1 MEHQHGSE
9 ISDENIKGDDKHST
23 TEERISTSS
32 VSSASDIKSAMTD
45 FSFDDTF
52 HIDKLGKGSFAVD
65 SEQSDAAPQT
75 TASSDDTSTLECP
88 PVQVME
94 RPAETSGYRI
104 PSYVFAT
111 TKSSHPEWS
120 TTSNESLFSI
130 HTGNM
135 SFTRDQFSWLLKSGE
150 LGIYGGPSDI
160 RKSGEL
166 PPPSPVHMPMP
177 MPRLGDQRVMDL
189 HKEERTPCSSQETI
203 NSGEGSIQ
211 THKKTSSSI
220 SIPSTDR
227 RTSSCQMS
235 ENDYSQGT
243 CSSQMSDNGDYTAT
257 SPSQMSEQTDSRA
270 TSPSQM
276 SDNNDDSEVAR
287 KKHDQ
292 IVDIKDNVS
301 SVSASASD
309 DVPLTT
315 CISHHSDTS
324 GQSFA
329 FPVLA
334 DIGRDKSVN
343 SGQSHARNDLRK
355 NTSTAD
361 QEATKPPNTTAAAEV
376 APPSNYT
383 WLSSCFS
390 CCSRCKE
397 A

>member
-1 MEHQHGSE
+1 MEHPHGSE
-9 ISDENIKGDDKHST
+9 ISHKYIKGEDEHST

-32 VSSASDIKSAMTD
+32 VSSASDIKSAITD
-45 FSFDDTF
+45 FSFDDAY

-75 TASSDDTSTLECP
+75 TASDDVSTLECP
-88 PVQVME
+88 PIQVME
-94 RPAETSGYRI
+94 RPVENSGYRI

-177 MPRLGDQRVMDL
+177 RLGEQRVVDL

-203 NSGEGSIQ
+203 NSGEGIIQ

-220 SIPSTDR
+220 SIPSTDQ

-235 ENDYSQGT
+235 ENDDSQGT

-257 SPSQMSEQTDSRA
+257 SPSQMSEHTDSRA

-276 SDNNDDSEVAR
+276 SENNDDSEVVR
-287 KKHDQ
+287 KKHDP

-301 SVSASASD
+301 CVSASASD

-334 DIGRDKSVN
+334 EIGRDKSVN
-343 SGQSHARNDLRK
+343 SGQSHARYDLRK

-361 QEATKPPNTTAAAEV
+361 QEAAKPPNTTAAEA
-376 APPSNYT
+376 APPSYYT